1 MRRLLVG
8 GYGEHGDTPTQIAR
22 TRSEHDHL
30 HAQTT
35 CHRFKHKHP
44 SATTHHLRD
53 CPAEMTRIG
62 LPLGEEGRGRA
73 TNGHIFKRCH
83 SSYTNGGSLIVLKLY
98 AHAREGTNRREGT
111 FATNHG
117 KTQHQNT
124 QNENTKSP
132 PWVRSQSFIRSL
144 YLCQY
149 LYHNVRYLS
158 SNVEIFCVR
167 YLLHMS
173 ICISVSV
180 LCDLYVYICL
190 GGAALA
196 SIIFLKMC
204 CYCI

>member
-35 CHRFKHKHP
+35 CHRFRHKHP

-98 AHAREGTNRREGT
+98 AHAREGTNRQEG
-111 FATNHG
+111 
-117 KTQHQNT
+117 
-124 QNENTKSP
+124 NENGTSRQTTAKPST
-132 PWVRSQSFIRSL
+132 RTHKLRIRNPRHGCGPNRLLGL
-144 YLCQY
+144 Y
-149 LYHNVRYLS
+149 
-158 SNVEIFCVR
+158 ICV
-167 YLLHMS
+167 S
-173 ICISVSV
+173 ICITTSVTCHLMWRSFVSV
-180 LCDLYVYICL
+180 ICYICL
-190 GGAALA
+190 
-196 SIIFLKMC
+196 FLSP
-204 CYCI
+204 YPFSVTFVSVFAWEVLLWLQS

>member
-1 MRRLLVG
+1 
-8 GYGEHGDTPTQIAR
+8 
-22 TRSEHDHL
+22 
-30 HAQTT
+30 
-35 CHRFKHKHP
+35 
-44 SATTHHLRD
+44 
-53 CPAEMTRIG
+53 MTRIG

-98 AHAREGTNRREGT
+98 AHAREGTNRREGNV
-111 FATNHG
+111 ATNHG

-149 LYHNVRYLS
+149 LYHYVRYLS

-173 ICISVSV
+173 IFTSVSGF
-180 LCDLYVYICL
+180 CDLYVYICL

-196 SIIFLKMC
+196 SIIVLFADRTDHDKLKANTRISKLKSGPAQLRKTVC
-204 CYCI
+204 LRSLAGGIGWLRPLLF

>member
-1 MRRLLVG
+1 M
-8 GYGEHGDTPTQIAR
+8 A
-22 TRSEHDHL
+22 
-30 HAQTT
+30 
-35 CHRFKHKHP
+35 
-44 SATTHHLRD
+44 
-53 CPAEMTRIG
+53 
-62 LPLGEEGRGRA
+62 GR
-73 TNGHIFKRCH
+73 
-83 SSYTNGGSLIVLKLY
+83 Y
-98 AHAREGTNRREGT
+98 AHAREGTNRREWN

-124 QNENTKSP
+124 QIENKKSP
-132 PWVRSQSFIRSL
+132 LWGDSWLRSQSFIRSL

-149 LYHNVRYLS
+149 LYHYVRYLS

-173 ICISVSV
+173 IFISVSGF
-180 LCDLYVYICL
+180 CDLYVYICL

>member
-1 MRRLLVG
+1 M
-8 GYGEHGDTPTQIAR
+8 A
-22 TRSEHDHL
+22 
-30 HAQTT
+30 
-35 CHRFKHKHP
+35 
-44 SATTHHLRD
+44 
-53 CPAEMTRIG
+53 
-62 LPLGEEGRGRA
+62 GR
-73 TNGHIFKRCH
+73 
-83 SSYTNGGSLIVLKLY
+83 Y
-98 AHAREGTNRREGT
+98 AHAREGTNRREWN

-144 YLCQY
+144 NLCQY
-149 LYHNVRYLS
+149 LYHYVRYLS

-173 ICISVSV
+173 IFISVSV
-180 LCDLYVYICL
+180 LCDLCVYICL